1 MDTERL
7 IQTLVDTAKPV
18 RPLPRPWVRSILWLA
33 IAIPYMAL
41 VVYVMSPRAD
51 LMVKLT
57 ETRYLVEQFAALAT
71 GIAAAIAAF
80 ATTIPG
86 YSRKALLLPIPP
98 LAIWLGSLG
107 QGCLSTLIQFWPNGL
122 SLQPDWF
129 CFPAIVL
136 VGAIPAVAMVAM
148 LRRGAPL
155 MPCTTVTLGALAA
168 AGLGNFGLRLFHPQD
183 ASLMVLVWQF
193 GSVFI
198 LTAVSG
204 CMGRYI
210 LNWRSLIAT
219 APSLAS
225 IKQHKS

>member
-1 MDTERL
+1 M
-7 IQTLVDTAKPV
+7 
-18 RPLPRPWVRSILWLA
+18 WLA

-51 LMVKLT
+51 LAVKFT
-57 ETRYLVEQFAALAT
+57 ELRYVIEQFAALAT
-71 GIAAAIAAF
+71 GIAAAVAAF
-80 ATTIPG
+80 ASTIPG
-86 YSRKALLLPIPP
+86 YNRKVLLLPLLP
-98 LAIWLGSLG
+98 LAAWLGVLG
-107 QGCLSTLIQFWPNGL
+107 QGCVSALVQFGPTGL

-155 MPCTTVTLGALAA
+155 MPCTTVALGGLAA

-183 ASLMVLVWQF
+183 ASLMVLVWQV

-198 LTAVSG
+198 LAALAGS
-204 CMGRYI
+204 MGRYV
-210 LNWRSLIAT
+210 LNWRSIIAI
-219 APSLAS
+219 APKLES
-225 IKQHKS
+225 IE

>member
-1 MDTERL
+1 MTVMDTEKL
-7 IQTLVDTAKPV
+7 IQTLAATAQPV
-18 RPLPRPWVRSILWLA
+18 QPLPRPWIRSAIWLA
-33 IAIPYMAL
+33 IAIPYIAL

-51 LMVKLT
+51 LAEKIT
-57 ETRYLVEQFAALAT
+57 DARYLIEQFAALAT
-71 GIAAAIAAF
+71 GTAAAVAAF

-86 YSRKALLLPIPP
+86 YSRKILLLPVLP
-98 LAIWLGSLG
+98 LLVWLGVLG
-107 QGCLSTLIQFWPNGL
+107 QGCVSALIQFGWNGL

-155 MPCTTVTLGALAA
+155 MPCTTVTLGGLAA
-168 AGLGNFGLRLFHPQD
+168 AGLGNFGLRFFHPQD

-198 LTAVSG
+198 LAALAG
-204 CMGRYI
+204 CLGRYV
-210 LNWRSLIAT
+210 LNWRSIVGT
-219 APSLAS
+219 APKLTT
-225 IKQHKS
+225 IK

>member
-1 MDTERL
+1 MTAMDTEKL
-7 IQTLVDTAKPV
+7 IQTLVETAQPV
-18 RPLPRPWVRSILWLA
+18 RPLPRPLARTAMWLA

-41 VVYVMSPRAD
+41 VVYVMSPRSD
-51 LMVKLT
+51 LVSKMS
-57 ETRYLVEQFAALAT
+57 EARYLIEQVAALAT

-80 ATTIPG
+80 AATIPG
-86 YSRKALLLPIPP
+86 YSRKVLLLPVPP
-98 LAIWLGSLG
+98 LAVWFGVLG
-107 QGCLSTLIQFWPNGL
+107 QGCVSIWLQFGTNGL
-122 SLQPDWF
+122 TLQPDWF

-155 MPCTTVTLGALAA
+155 MPCTTVVLGGLAA

-198 LTAVSG
+198 LASLAG
-204 CMGRYI
+204 CLGRYV
-210 LNWRSLIAT
+210 LNWRSVIST
-219 APSLAS
+219 APKLTTLT
-225 IKQHKS
+225 

>member
-1 MDTERL
+1 MDTDKL
-7 IQTLVDTAKPV
+7 IQTLVATIQPV
-18 RPLPRPWVRSILWLA
+18 RPLPRPWVRTASWLA

-51 LMVKLT
+51 LIGKIT
-57 ETRYLVEQFAALAT
+57 EARYLIEQFAALAT

-86 YSRKALLLPIPP
+86 YSRKVLLLPVLP
-98 LAIWLGSLG
+98 LAAWLGVLG
-107 QGCLSTLIQFWPNGL
+107 YGCVSALNQFGLNGL

-136 VGAIPAVAMVAM
+136 VGTIPAVAMVVM

-155 MPCTTVTLGALAA
+155 MPCTTVALGGLAA

-198 LTAVSG
+198 LAAFAG

-210 LNWRSLIAT
+210 LNWRSLSSGLL
-219 APSLAS
+219 PN
-225 IKQHKS
+225 